1 VRVKFVRSG
10 GLAGL
15 DLVAT
20 LDTADL
26 APGQQEVVSRLL
38 NEDLRDPGQ
47 GSSASPASSEGQ
59 GSRAGGADQFSYR
72 LEIQQG
78 DRTVRREWSD
88 PEVHET
94 LRPLLTALTRQAKP
108 AR

>member
-1 VRVKFVRSG
+1 VKLVRSG

-20 LDTADL
+20 VDTADL

-38 NEDLRDPGQ
+38 TEDLRDPD
-47 GSSASPASSEGQ
+47 GSQSSQSSSG
-59 GSRAGGADQFSYR
+59 GRAGGADQFSYR

-78 DRTVRREWSD
+78 DRTVRREWKD